1 MALTSNQLLVLAII
15 ALSLVGLAVVIYIV
29 NPFGGFGK
37 PK

>member
-15 ALSLVGLAVVIYIV
+15 ALSLAGLAVVIYIV